1 MSSNEHTP
9 IDNPFKDATVPADI
23 RTFPMFPEET
33 RSRQTQT
40 SVRLDVPRSKRD
52 EDYGPR
58 DTRHFPLY
66 TREVIRKFATPPA
79 TSDAQSQTSEDPY
92 D

>member
-1 MSSNEHTP
+1 M
-9 IDNPFKDATVPADI
+9 DNPLNDESVPADI

-33 RSRQTQT
+33 RTRHTQT
-40 SVRLDVPRSKRD
+40 SATLDVPRSKRD
-52 EDYGPR
+52 EYYGPR
-58 DTRHFPLY
+58 DTGHFPLY

-79 TSDAQSQTSEDPY
+79 LSDASSQTSDDPH